1 MQRIKALKEYL
12 ETQTAVEIESGTLY
26 RKNPPALENDVLVL

>member
-1 MQRIKALKEYL
+1 MQKIKALKEYL
-12 ETQTAVEIESGTLY
+12 QTQTAEEIETGTLY